1 VNNKK
6 FATAINC
13 MDGRV
18 QIPVIKWLEKSSGVD
33 YVDIITEPGPN
44 RILAENKDVSVIE
57 SIKKKVQ
64 ISVNKHGSK
73 IIAIAG
79 HYDCAANP
87 GGKETQVSQV
97 SVAIK
102 VISAWGFNAQVVGL
116 WVDENRDVH
125 LI

>member
-1 VNNKK
+1 
-6 FATAINC
+6 